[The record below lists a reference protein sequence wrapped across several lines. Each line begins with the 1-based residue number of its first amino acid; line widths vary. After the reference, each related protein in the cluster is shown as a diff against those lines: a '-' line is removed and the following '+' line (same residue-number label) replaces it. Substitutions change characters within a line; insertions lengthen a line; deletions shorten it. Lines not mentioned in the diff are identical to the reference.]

1 MLNENEEVTML
12 KAAPVVAACALVV
25 AVFAIAASGSA
36 AMAGAPKCLNKAN
49 QYVACTSN
57 LRAKTQPQR
66 PGSDR
71 FSKFGDIQGESDS
84 RRRLRLRAR

>member
-1 MLNENEEVTML
+1 MLDENEEITML
-12 KAAPVVAACALVV
+12 KGASVIAASVLVIAVLTIAAAGP
-25 AVFAIAASGSA
+25 AAIAA
-36 AMAGAPKCLNKAN
+36 APKCLNKAN

-66 PGSDR
+66 RGFDS

>member
-1 MLNENEEVTML
+1 MLDENEEVTML
-12 KAAPVVAACALVV
+12 KGAPVVAASALVV
-25 AVFAIAASGSA
+25 AVFAIAASGPA
-36 AMAGAPKCLNKAN
+36 AIAAAPKCLNKAN

-66 PGSDR
+66 PGFDS
-71 FSKFGDIQGESDS
+71 FSKFGDIKGESDS

>member
-1 MLNENEEVTML
+1 MLDECEEITMF
-12 KAAPVVAACALVV
+12 KYAPVVAACALVV
-25 AVFAIAASGSA
+25 AVFAIAASGPA
-36 AMAGAPKCLNKAN
+36 AIAAAPKCLNKAN

-66 PGSDR
+66 SR
-71 FSKFGDIQGESDS
+71 FEGFAKLGDIKGESDS